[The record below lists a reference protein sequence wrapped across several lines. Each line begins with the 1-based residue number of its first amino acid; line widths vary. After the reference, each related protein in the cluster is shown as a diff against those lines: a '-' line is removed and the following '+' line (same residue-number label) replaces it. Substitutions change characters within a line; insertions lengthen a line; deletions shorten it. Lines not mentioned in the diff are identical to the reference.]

1 MVKIALKNGKT
12 EVNQRAA
19 HLLLEGGYTSF
30 DRGCTEWG
38 TVSKYDS
45 NFIGDRIGDIVISYQ
60 NGRIDTVPLVFGY
73 TLWFYNVWDCDM
85 EPFCS
90 DAQLAES
97 LREALHLYGAYERQK
112 TCFLDIRL
120 ADEAVEWIC
129 VKSYKSK
136 KSKPVFRCAYLHSG
150 GEEIRSEGEDGRLIY
165 SPQQPF
171 FQTKTIETFGAVPE
185 KTAKLISSLRFALY
199 TFEEDYSKVY
209 QSKAPGRLK
218 FSGDT
223 LAELATDVL
232 YHNSR
237 QMLEKVDGNGFF
249 HTSSK
254 GTYSWIYDGFGA
266 YRAMDSYYDCIYS
279 RDAGRAVMSL
289 LLMGEI
295 QKAKDAVRC
304 INGYM
309 MYYPE
314 NNLYISGQKVRG
326 HYSVIP
332 NKPLIYST
340 VLTSAGWPTQFTREK
355 FGDGYRNLGNLETDG
370 HGLMMMANYL
380 LWKSLDRDTV
390 WLEENYRYIKEAAE
404 FLVWQHDSDLLF
416 TKNGLLYGETEAA
429 MNGYTLYANIPCML
443 GLRGYSEMARALG
456 DTDAAERWNRCA
468 DSIESAVGKQL
479 SENGKWKD
487 YGFYH
492 DPVLTM
498 CFDMFG
504 YDFGQ
509 NMPPEW
515 LGYSENGY
523 PKNMYRYL
531 KNSYVGARGVGYD
544 HNMITQSAMLLNR
557 PKDYGQLIGNLIKIC
572 YAPRLPDPFI
582 CPEGVTVRPRE
593 GVYRRQ
599 GDLGN
604 LVQQAETIK
613 TLYMCAGLSL
623 NNSDAVVLAP
633 RLPYGWS
640 VEYDNVPIPAC
651 YDEGKQVYL
660 NGKISFN
667 RENHSYDVNLVPSS
681 SKIKIRCN
689 MSFQRG

>member
-112 TCFLDIRL
+112 TCFLNIRL

-165 SPQQPF
+165 SPQRPF

-185 KTAKLISSLRFALY
+185 KTEKLISSLRFALY

-223 LAELATDVL
+223 LAELATDIL
-232 YHNSR
+232 YYNSR
-237 QMLEKVDGNGFF
+237 QMLEKVDEDGFF

-332 NKPLIYST
+332 NKPLFYSA
-340 VLTSAGWPTQFTREK
+340 VLTSGGVAHAIHARKIWRRVPK
-355 FGDGYRNLGNLETDG
+355 FGKSGDGRARLDDDGKLLALEIVGSGYRVAAGKLSVYKRSGRVFGMAARQRFAFYKERIVIRRNRGGDERVYLVCQYTLHVGAAGLFRDGPGTRG
-370 HGLMMMANYL
+370 HGC
-380 LWKSLDRDTV
+380 
-390 WLEENYRYIKEAAE
+390 
-404 FLVWQHDSDLLF
+404 
-416 TKNGLLYGETEAA
+416 G
-429 MNGYTLYANIPCML
+429 
-443 GLRGYSEMARALG
+443 RAL
-456 DTDAAERWNRCA
+456 
-468 DSIESAVGKQL
+468 ESLCG
-479 SENGKWKD
+479 
-487 YGFYH
+487 
-492 DPVLTM
+492 
-498 CFDMFG
+498 
-504 YDFGQ
+504 
-509 NMPPEW
+509 
-515 LGYSENGY
+515 
-523 PKNMYRYL
+523 
-531 KNSYVGARGVGYD
+531 
-544 HNMITQSAMLLNR
+544 
-557 PKDYGQLIGNLIKIC
+557 
-572 YAPRLPDPFI
+572 
-582 CPEGVTVRPRE
+582 
-593 GVYRRQ
+593 
-599 GDLGN
+599 
-604 LVQQAETIK
+604 
-613 TLYMCAGLSL
+613 
-623 NNSDAVVLAP
+623 
-633 RLPYGWS
+633 
-640 VEYDNVPIPAC
+640 
-651 YDEGKQVYL
+651 
-660 NGKISFN
+660 
-667 RENHSYDVNLVPSS
+667 
-681 SKIKIRCN
+681 
-689 MSFQRG
+689 